1 MSADKETILA
11 IEHVVK
17 RFPVADGRMLTA
29 CDDVSLTLY
38 QGETLGVVGESGCG
52 KSTLVKLIMQLHHT
66 TSGAIRYRGEDLTLL
81 TGERMRQSRRHI
93 QMVFQDPAQAFNPK
107 MKIKDILCE
116 PLRNFNLI
124 KGCDVK
130 KKAEELLRMV
140 ELPEEFTD
148 RYPGN
153 MSGGQRQRIGI
164 ARALALGPEVLVC
177 DEATSALDVSVQKKI
192 IELLVRIQREKN
204 VSMIFIC
211 HDLAL
216 VSQVSH
222 RIAVMYLGNIVEVL
236 KGSDLQE
243 AKHPYTKALLQA
255 VFPITK
261 TGNAAVRPLE
271 GEIPSPL
278 DLPPGCP
285 FQSRCPESIE
295 LCRQEKPVLEELAPG
310 HSAACHLLKT
320 LAHQDTTFSKDRKG
334 RL

>member
-11 IEHVVK
+11 IQHVVK
-17 RFPVADGRMLTA
+17 RFPVADEGMLTA
-29 CDDVSLTLY
+29 CDDVSLDLY
-38 QGETLGVVGESGCG
+38 QGETLGIVGESGCD
-52 KSTLVKLIMQLHHT
+52 KSTLVKLIMQLHAA
-66 TSGAIRYRGEDLTLL
+66 TSGKIYYRSEDLTRL

-93 QMVFQDPAQAFNPK
+93 QMVFQDPSQAFNPK

-116 PLRNFNLI
+116 PLRNFKLI
-124 KGCDVK
+124 KGHEAG
-130 KKAEELLRMV
+130 KKAEELLRLV
-140 ELPEEFTD
+140 ELPEEFAN

-164 ARALALGPEVLVC
+164 ARALALNPEILVC

-192 IELLVRIQREKN
+192 IELLARIQREKN
-204 VSMIFIC
+204 LSMIFIC

-216 VSQVSH
+216 VSQISH

-236 KGSDLQE
+236 AGDAMNE

-255 VFPITK
+255 IFPVKNKGGTV
-261 TGNAAVRPLE
+261 VRPLE

-285 FQSRCPESIE
+285 FQSRCPEKMEI
-295 LCRQEKPVLEELAPG
+295 CKKQKPVLAELLPG
-310 HSAACHLLKT
+310 HSAACHLLKPQSENK
-320 LAHQDTTFSKDRKG
+320 LGLK
-334 RL
+334 

>member
-1 MSADKETILA
+1 MSADKETILT
-11 IEHVVK
+11 IEHIVK
-17 RFPVADGRMLTA
+17 RFPVADGCMLTA
-29 CDDVSLTLY
+29 CDDVSLSLY
-38 QGETLGVVGESGCG
+38 QGETLGIVGESGCG
-52 KSTLVKLIMQLHHT
+52 KSTLVKLIMQLHAP
-66 TSGAIRYRGEDLTLL
+66 TSGAICYRGEDLTRL

-93 QMVFQDPAQAFNPK
+93 QMVFQDPSQAFNPK

-116 PLRNFNLI
+116 PLRNFKLI
-124 KGCDVK
+124 KDRDAG

-140 ELPEEFTD
+140 ELPEEFAD

-164 ARALALGPEVLVC
+164 ARALALEPEILVC

-204 VSMIFIC
+204 LSMIFIC

-216 VSQVSH
+216 VSQISH

-236 KGSDLQE
+236 AGDVLNE

-255 VFPITK
+255 VFPVKKKEGTV
-261 TGNAAVRPLE
+261 VRPLE

-278 DLPPGCP
+278 DLSPGCP
-285 FQSRCPESIE
+285 FQSRCPESME
-295 LCRQEKPVLEELAPG
+295 LCRREKPVLEELWPG
-310 HSAACHLLKT
+310 HSAACHLLKP
-320 LAHQDTTFSKDRKG
+320 QSGKNG
-334 RL
+334 I